1 MSGIQFEYNSLS
13 RNQQR
18 LHEVSIDSTS
28 GIQTFIDNSAK
39 SPDITITSVI
49 YGREQNTNN
58 IKIFLSST
66 MVYRKEIEYITNKV
80 IEQKNRVSLRWI
92 ELTKLKNR
100 DAHETNHDHE
110 GRVCIDS

>member
-58 IKIFLSST
+58 ITVDAIQAQPNVAIQSVLQQSSQRSAKT
-66 MVYRKEIEYITNKV
+66 VTN
-80 IEQKNRVSLRWI
+80 S
-92 ELTKLKNR
+92 
-100 DAHETNHDHE
+100 
-110 GRVCIDS
+110 G